1 MVVLVVAE
9 AYGLSM
15 LPAYLDLTK
24 AQDIGYG
31 VNFVVTGAIALE
43 MDYFTQ
49 KRLALPS
56 TTNSLSVQLD
66 WFKKLKPS
74 LCKNKVFAKTPL
86 VMFPVHT

>member
-56 TTNSLSVQLD
+56 TTNSLSFLNQ
-66 WFKKLKPS
+66 S
-74 LCKNKVFAKTPL
+74 S
-86 VMFPVHT
+86 